1 MYAKDWMLVEGLR
14 RMMNSETP
22 DMFAIRPDHKGPKT
36 VGILLIVF
44 SVFLAFVAKADL
56 DLANTEEVSDAY
68 MEQILETP
76 NQQGDNVSFEQ
87 YQAYHQEVNDNNGY
101 QIRGISLAIGSATGI
116 IGGILL
122 YRMKPIGGKIALSG
136 ALVAFVGGI
145 IGNRIFYDAANE
157 HLNGTIQDNA
167 EYFGYACGV
176 CTFFVAALA
185 LLPLINARA
194 RLAFDEANRVELVQD
209 DSE

>member
-1 MYAKDWMLVEGLR
+1 
-14 RMMNSETP
+14 
-22 DMFAIRPDHKGPKT
+22 MFAVRPDHKGPKT

-44 SVFLAFVAKADL
+44 SIFLGLVAKADL
-56 DLANTEEVSDAY
+56 DLANTDTVSDAY

-87 YQAYHQEVNDNNGY
+87 YQSYHQEINNNNGY
-101 QIRGISLAIGSATGI
+101 LIRGISLAIGSATGI

-122 YRMKPIGGKIALSG
+122 YRMKPIGGKLALSG
-136 ALVAFVGGI
+136 ALIAFVGGS
-145 IGNRIFYDAANE
+145 IGNMVFYDAAKS
-157 HLNGTIQDNA
+157 HLNGTIRDNA
-167 EYFGYACGV
+167 EYFGYGCGI
-176 CTFFVAALA
+176 CTFLIAALA

-194 RLAFDEANRVELVQD
+194 KLAFEEANSVELVHD

>member
-1 MYAKDWMLVEGLR
+1 MPVKGLR
-14 RMMNSETP
+14 RMLNSETP
-22 DMFAIRPDHKGPKT
+22 DMFAVRPDHKGPKT

-44 SVFLAFVAKADL
+44 SVFLGLVAKADL
-56 DLANTEEVSDAY
+56 DLANTDEVSDTY

-87 YQAYHQEVNDNNGY
+87 YQSYHKEINKHNGY
-101 QIRGISLAIGSATGI
+101 QIRGLSLAIGSATGI
-116 IGGILL
+116 LGGILL

-145 IGNRIFYDAANE
+145 IGNMVFYDAANE
-157 HLNGTIQDNA
+157 HLNGTIQANA
-167 EYFGYACGV
+167 EYFGYACGI
-176 CTFFVAALA
+176 CTFFIAALA

-194 RLAFDEANRVELVQD
+194 KLAFDEANRVEVVQD
-209 DSE
+209 ESE

>member
-1 MYAKDWMLVEGLR
+1 MPVKGLR
-14 RMMNSETP
+14 RMLNSETP
-22 DMFAIRPDHKGPKT
+22 DMFAVRPDHKGPKT

-44 SVFLAFVAKADL
+44 SVFLGLVAKADL
-56 DLANTEEVSDAY
+56 DLANTDEVSDAY

-87 YQAYHQEVNDNNGY
+87 YQSYHKEINKHNGY
-101 QIRGISLAIGSATGI
+101 QIRGLSLAIGSATGI
-116 IGGILL
+116 LGGILL

-145 IGNRIFYDAANE
+145 IGNMVFYDAANE
-157 HLNGTIQDNA
+157 HLNGTIQANA
-167 EYFGYACGV
+167 EYFGYACGI
-176 CTFFVAALA
+176 CTFFIAALA

-194 RLAFDEANRVELVQD
+194 KLAFDEANRVELVQD
-209 DSE
+209 ESE

>member
-1 MYAKDWMLVEGLR
+1 
-14 RMMNSETP
+14 MMNSEAP
-22 DMFAIRPDHKGPKT
+22 DMFAVRPDHKGPKT
-36 VGILLIVF
+36 VGILLIF
-44 SVFLAFVAKADL
+44 LSIFLAFVAKADL
-56 DLANTEEVSDAY
+56 DLAKTDEVSDAY

-87 YQAYHQEVNDNNGY
+87 YQSYHQEVNENNGY
-101 QIRGISLAIGSATGI
+101 QIRGLSLAVGSATGI
-116 IGGILL
+116 IGGTLL

-145 IGNRIFYDAANE
+145 IGNMVFYDAANT
-157 HLNGTIQDNA
+157 HLNGTIRDNA

-194 RLAFDEANRVELVQD
+194 RLAFDEANRVQITHDE
-209 DSE
+209 SE

>member
-1 MYAKDWMLVEGLR
+1 
-14 RMMNSETP
+14 MNSEAT

-36 VGILLIVF
+36 VAILLVVF
-44 SVFLAFVAKADL
+44 SIFLGFVAKADL

-101 QIRGISLAIGSATGI
+101 QIRGFSLAIGSATGI

-122 YRMKPIGGKIALSG
+122 FLS
-136 ALVAFVGGI
+136 
-145 IGNRIFYDAANE
+145 
-157 HLNGTIQDNA
+157 
-167 EYFGYACGV
+167 
-176 CTFFVAALA
+176 
-185 LLPLINARA
+185 LIHI
-194 RLAFDEANRVELVQD
+194 
-209 DSE
+209 